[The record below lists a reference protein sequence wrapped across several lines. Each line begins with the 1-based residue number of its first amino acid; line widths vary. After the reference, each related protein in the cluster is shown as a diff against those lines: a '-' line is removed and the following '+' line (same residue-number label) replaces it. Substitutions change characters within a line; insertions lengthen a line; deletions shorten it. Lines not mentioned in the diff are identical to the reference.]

1 MFSKTDGWF
10 LVKKGDLYQP
20 QFSNLYSFIRSQR
33 MVAHN
38 KWLISLTLS
47 FKLELGFFNASFLSS
62 RPDVSCLS
70 KHSDCMNENPLCA
83 RIELDLEIPFY
94 TEKLMHLSLIDFSP
108 DRQCLRNYILS
119 KVFDWNIILYESYCM
134 THTYQL
140 FENLESY
147 IDEKNLRFLRDQS
160 YDQFFRKLLS
170 LYR

>member
-1 MFSKTDGWF
+1 MS
-10 LVKKGDLYQP
+10 
-20 QFSNLYSFIRSQR
+20 
-33 MVAHN
+33 HN

-70 KHSDCMNENPLCA
+70 KHSDCMDENPLCA

-108 DRQCLRNYILS
+108 DHQCLRNYILS
-119 KVFDWNIILYESYCM
+119 KVFDWNVLLCESYCM

-160 YDQFFRKLLS
+160 YDQFLGKLLS